1 MRGLPLLRRGRRAAA
16 GVVSAGVLLVLA
28 AAPAHAGGAAR
39 AVRSG
44 VRYEGDLGVGFVY
57 TDCPELGRA
66 GLAVLSC
73 EEQRPDY
80 AGLVSS
86 HSRLAWAPS
95 IDLELSLDER
105 LRLVAPRSHGALS
118 SLDSVTDLQ
127 VRAQLPR
134 FLGLESTL
142 TIGFLFAPHFE
153 PDVRWQRWTSSL
165 HLALDLVAPNGLM
178 VEVREDL
185 SRTDF
190 ATDFPKNSYALIDS
204 RGDGLFLRMK
214 RWLAPWLRLSV
225 AADVA
230 NTHWS
235 GPVDDLLAD
244 LVELG
249 EAKRFD
255 SNYGLEEEVAVRPVP
270 ALVLSVSFRSEWN
283 ASNVPLFRYYAN
295 GPAAGAAYS
304 GGGHTLA
311 VSVRWLYYGFPDA
324 VVAPQYFT
332 NVREDH
338 HLEAHLRWR
347 VDLGDRW
354 SAELSY
360 SYVGNDSSDARVLD
374 AVCARPEFR
383 GCADLGDRG
392 EALAAITS
400 FSRYAQSVLEAQLF
414 FHW

>member
-1 MRGLPLLRRGRRAAA
+1 MVRVATAA
-16 GVVSAGVLLVLA
+16 VVLFLA
-28 AAPAHAGGAAR
+28 AAPAGTAAAAGVAHK
-39 AVRSG
+39 G
-44 VRYEGDLGVGFVY
+44 VRYEGELGVGFVS

-66 GLAVLSC
+66 GLAILSC

-86 HSRLAWAPS
+86 HSRLAWAPW

-127 VRAQLPR
+127 VRLQLPR
-134 FLGLESTL
+134 LLGLESNL

-153 PDVRWQRWTSSL
+153 PDVRWQRWTSSPHFVL
-165 HLALDLVAPNGLM
+165 VVVAPNGLLI
-178 VEVREDL
+178 EL
-185 SRTDF
+185 SEELPRTRF

-204 RGDGLFLRMK
+204 RGGRGLLRLK
-214 RWLAPWLRLSV
+214 RWFAPWLRLGLSG
-225 AADVA
+225 DLGY
-230 NTHWS
+230 TLWL

-244 LVELG
+244 LVDLG
-249 EAKRFD
+249 ELKRFD
-255 SNYGLEEEVAVRPVP
+255 SNYGLEGEVAIRPVP
-270 ALVLSVSFRSEWN
+270 ALVLSISFRSEWN
-283 ASNVPLFRYYAN
+283 GSNVPLFRHYAY

-311 VSVRWLYYGFPDA
+311 VSVRWLYYRFPDA

-347 VDLGDRW
+347 VDLSDRW